1 MKINFVLCCTFEGGI
16 WIDTKIEKISSI
28 NLRNEGSVEM
38 LLLLIF

>member
-28 NLRNEGSVEM
+28 NLRNEFYFKGP
-38 LLLLIF
+38 